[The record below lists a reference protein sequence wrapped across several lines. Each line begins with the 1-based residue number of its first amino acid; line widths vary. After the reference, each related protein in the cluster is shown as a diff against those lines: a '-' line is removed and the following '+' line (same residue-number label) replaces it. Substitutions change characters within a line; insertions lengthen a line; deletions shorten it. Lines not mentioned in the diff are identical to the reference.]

1 MWYAKVVCEVFD
13 CALWP
18 PCAATK
24 RNQRRIHLYLPCLP
38 WLRHARLRDGGAQA
52 CRQQEGSTEPPEDIP
67 AAAAKN
73 SGGSRAGAGRKPEK
87 LGLGAAKTTGT
98 QLSLGALSGMVLVC
112 QTTFDCLGRVF

>member
-13 CALWP
+13 CG
-18 PCAATK
+18 
-24 RNQRRIHLYLPCLP
+24 RR
-38 WLRHARLRDGGAQA
+38 AQQLSVTSAEYTYISPA
-52 CRQQEGSTEPPEDIP
+52 CRGCATHACEMAAPKPAGNKKATEPPEDIP
-67 AAAAKN
+67 AAKN

-98 QLSLGALSGMVLVC
+98 QLSLGALSGMVLVR